1 MASSRTEATGERR
14 AGWFSPR
21 RVSWREW
28 SALAAGVLAVAAL
41 FLPWTNLTGRNQ
53 IAEDALRDVP
63 VDEVARDAWA
73 TGFLAW
79 AGPLLL
85 VLTGLAVVL
94 SGQSRRARVSGL
106 PQLWL
111 IAAAVA
117 VVLMAL
123 GWLAMDSVLWH
134 SIDRAH
140 GEDASV
146 VLQEGGVGVYGGL
159 GRYLGMLGGIASLIM
174 AVLDVRAG
182 RPAPARARRD
192 RRR

>member
-1 MASSRTEATGERR
+1 MGSRTGADPARR
-14 AGWFSPR
+14 AGWFSSR

-28 SALAAGVLAVAAL
+28 TALAAGAISVAAL
-41 FLPWTNLTGRNQ
+41 FLPWTNLAARNQ
-53 IAEDALRDVP
+53 IAEEALREVP
-63 VDEVARDAWA
+63 AGEVARDAWT

-94 SGQSRRARVSGL
+94 FGQSRRVRMSGL

-111 IAAAVA
+111 MAAAVA
-117 VVLMAL
+117 VVLMVL

-146 VLQEGGVGVYGGL
+146 VLQEGGVGAYGGL
-159 GRYLGMLGGIASLIM
+159 GRYLGMLGGLASLAV
-174 AVLDVRAG
+174 AVLDVRAS
-182 RPAPARARRD
+182 RRAPAPSPSRRG
-192 RRR
+192 R